1 MGNSII
7 QLKNTVIQ
15 LKNDT
20 AANWASGNP
29 VLALGEMGLETDTN
43 KIKFGDGSTAW
54 SSLPYFDGGGGGG
67 SSSFKY
73 GEYGLSPD
81 QSSNLGV
88 NKHIEF
94 DTLINGSLNPPSTGI
109 GQENGTITLPAGKTY
124 KIQLIVHTTYNPTG
138 ELRFRMYNETASEY
152 FGMACMSASVGYNDS
167 GSFNGQ
173 LVSFITTTVD
183 TDINARIFVSTR
195 PAKIDNSPTRL
206 IIEEYAG
213 Y

>member
-7 QLKNTVIQ
+7 QLNNIVIQ

-43 KIKFGDGSTAW
+43 KIKFGDGATAW
-54 SSLPYFDGGGGGG
+54 SSLPYFSGGGGGG

-73 GEYGLSPD
+73 GEYGLSAD
-81 QSSNLGV
+81 QSSNLGA

-94 DTLINGSLNPPSTGI
+94 DTLLNGSLNPPSTGT
-109 GQENGTITLPAGKTY
+109 GQEKGTITLPAGKTY
-124 KIQLIVHTTYNPTG
+124 KIQLITQSVHNPTG
-138 ELRFRMYNETASEY
+138 ELRFRMYNETASDY
-152 FGMACMSASVGYNDS
+152 FGMVCMSMSVGYNDI

-183 TDINARIFVSTR
+183 TDINARIIISTR
-195 PAKIDNSPTRL
+195 PVKIDDATTRL